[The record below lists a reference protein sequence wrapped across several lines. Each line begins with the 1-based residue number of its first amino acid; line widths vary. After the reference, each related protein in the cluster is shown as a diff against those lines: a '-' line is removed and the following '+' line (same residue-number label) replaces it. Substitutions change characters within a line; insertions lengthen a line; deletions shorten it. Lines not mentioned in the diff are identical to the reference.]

1 MQNENEQDFIPSDET
16 ITDNEEYISDESD
29 DTVEENHVDV
39 SELQKKLKTVEA
51 QKEHWRKKATTQTQ
65 APKQE
70 QSVDSLSSKDL
81 LSLMKAE
88 VNEDDIDDVVEY
100 ATFKKISIAD
110 ALKTST
116 VKAIIAEKNEYR
128 KTAEL
133 SNTSNV
139 RKGVTK
145 VSDDTLVRKL
155 NDGEVPSIGSEDA
168 ERLFWARRG
177 GKR

>member
-1 MQNENEQDFIPSDET
+1 MQNEQDQDFIPSDET
-16 ITDNEEYISDESD
+16 VTDNEEYISDESD
-29 DTVEENHVDV
+29 DTVEDNQVDV
-39 SELQKKLKTVEA
+39 SELQKKLKTIEA

-139 RKGVTK
+139 RKGVSK

>member
-16 ITDNEEYISDESD
+16 ITDNEEYISNESD